1 MDTVVG
7 YVTYI
12 FDHNTVKIHITH
24 QDSGNK
30 KVYSLEEKLR
40 IADWGTLEKYKGVID
55 VKISL
60 IYNLLCKKVSVK
72 VLNRDTV
79 GLLGKVQI
87 LPDLAA

>member
-12 FDHNTVKIHITH
+12 FDDNTVKIHITH

-30 KVYSLEEKLR
+30 KIYSSEEKLR
-40 IADWGTLEKYKGVID
+40 IADWETLEEYKGVID

-60 IYNLLCKKVSVK
+60 IYYLLCKKVSVK
-72 VLNRDTV
+72 VLNKDTV
-79 GLLGKVQI
+79 GLLGKVEI